1 MSDRHEGGVRVS
13 GQIFDSRTLTALQ
26 RSLDAASLRQQ
37 VISNNLANANT
48 PGYKASH
55 VVFESLLQQ
64 ALDGGETPV
73 PQLLPVATN
82 PRHFGL
88 SAEAASRLLP
98 ADPVKDVTPQVV
110 RETGTSVRNDGNNVD
125 VEREIADLTENSL
138 VYSALVSQV
147 NTRFQWLRTAI
158 FEGRR

>member
-1 MSDRHEGGVRVS
+1 MSDGHEGGVQVS
-13 GQIFDSRTLTALQ
+13 GRIFGSRTFTALQ

-64 ALDGGETPV
+64 ALDGGQTAAPR
-73 PQLLPVATN
+73 LLPVATN

-88 SAEAASRLLP
+88 PAEAANRLPP
-98 ADPVKDVTPQVV
+98 ADPLQDVIPQVV
-110 RETGTSVRNDGNNVD
+110 RETGTSARNDGNNVD
-125 VEREIADLTENSL
+125 VEREITDLTENSL
-138 VYSALVSQV
+138 IYSALVSQV